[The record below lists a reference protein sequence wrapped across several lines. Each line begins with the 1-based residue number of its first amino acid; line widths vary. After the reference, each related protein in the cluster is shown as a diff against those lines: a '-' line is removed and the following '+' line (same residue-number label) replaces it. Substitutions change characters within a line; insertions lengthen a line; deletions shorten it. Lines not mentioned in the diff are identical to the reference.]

1 MATGRVDK
9 GMTRYL
15 AHPLICR
22 QPMQPDLFILIPLF
36 AFIAFV
42 YSSVGLGG
50 GSSYTAV
57 LTIVG
62 MSYML
67 IPTISLTLNI
77 VVTTGATFQFLR
89 NGHLRW
95 RVLLPLLMASVP
107 AAWIGGRLQL
117 PETTFQLLLL
127 LTLIAVAVRIYLWK
141 DPVFDLPSST
151 AFRLAASLV
160 IGAVLGFVAGAV
172 GIGGG
177 IYLVPVLIMT
187 GVATTREAAAT
198 GAAFHPLQFGY
209 WGPGTCLVDG
219 CAVEGA
225 DSAGGDGS
233 LGWIGRLT
241 LRIVPVAL
249 PDDPT
254 RARRGHPGGH
264 RPAYPAFVDRIRL
277 GWAPGKVC
285 YGLVRTA

>member
-67 IPTISLTLNI
+67 IPTISLALNI

-198 GAAFHPLQFGY
+198 GAAFILFNSVTGVLARASWTDVPWKVLIPLGV
-209 WGPGTCLVDG
+209 T
-219 CAVEGA
+219 
-225 DSAGGDGS
+225 
-233 LGWIGRLT
+233 
-241 LRIVPVAL
+241 VAL
-249 PDDPT
+249 AGLAGSHYGSSRWPSRT
-254 RARRGHPGGH
+254 IQRVLGVVILVAI
-264 RPAYPAFVDRIRL
+264 ALLIQRL
-277 GWAPGKVC
+277 LTG
-285 YGLVRTA
+285 

>member
-1 MATGRVDK
+1 MPHE
-9 GMTRYL
+9 L
-15 AHPLICR
+15 
-22 QPMQPDLFILIPLF
+22 LFLIPLF

-62 MSYML
+62 MSYVL

-77 VVTTGATFQFLR
+77 IVTTGATYQFFR

-95 RVLLPLLMASVP
+95 RILLPLLLTSVP

-117 PETTFQLLLL
+117 PETTFQILLL
-127 LTLIAVAVRIYLWK
+127 LTLIAVAGRIYLWK
-141 DPVFDLPSST
+141 DPRLKLPSST
-151 AFRLAASLV
+151 TFRVGASLF

-187 GVATTREAAAT
+187 GVGTTREAAAT
-198 GAAFHPLQFGY
+198 GAAFILFNSVTGVMARASWGDLPWELLVPLGATVAVAGFAGSHYGSSKWPSRTIQRVLGVVILIAIVL
-209 WGPGTCLVDG
+209 LVN
-219 CAVEGA
+219 
-225 DSAGGDGS
+225 
-233 LGWIGRLT
+233 RLKT
-241 LRIVPVAL
+241 
-249 PDDPT
+249 
-254 RARRGHPGGH
+254 G
-264 RPAYPAFVDRIRL
+264 
-277 GWAPGKVC
+277 
-285 YGLVRTA
+285 

>member
-1 MATGRVDK
+1 MSQE
-9 GMTRYL
+9 
-15 AHPLICR
+15 LI
-22 QPMQPDLFILIPLF
+22 ILIPLF

-62 MSYML
+62 MSYVL

-77 VVTTGATFQFLR
+77 IVTTGATLQFFR

-95 RVLLPLLMASVP
+95 RILLPLLVTSVP

-117 PETTFQLLLL
+117 PEITFQILLLI
-127 LTLIAVAVRIYLWK
+127 TLVAVAARIYLWK

-151 AFRLAASLV
+151 AFRVLASLF
-160 IGAVLGFVAGAV
+160 IGALLGFVAGAV

-187 GVATTREAAAT
+187 GVGTTREAAAT
-198 GAAFHPLQFGY
+198 GAAFILLNSVTGVLARASWGDMPWELLFPLGV
-209 WGPGTCLVDG
+209 T
-219 CAVEGA
+219 
-225 DSAGGDGS
+225 
-233 LGWIGRLT
+233 
-241 LRIVPVAL
+241 VAL
-249 PDDPT
+249 AGLAGSHYGSSKWPSRT
-254 RARRGHPGGH
+254 IQR
-264 RPAYPAFVDRIRL
+264 VL
-277 GWAPGKVC
+277 
-285 YGLVRTA
+285 GLVILIAIVLLINRLVAG